1 MAKQKKEAQS
11 PTVSVESLKLK
22 LDDLINDC
30 KAFAPTTN
38 YPARYHNIAK
48 VLQQVKRNNLR

>member
-1 MAKQKKEAQS
+1 MAKSKKEA
-11 PTVSVESLKLK
+11 PAPAVSVESLRLK

-30 KAFAPTTN
+30 KTFAPQST